1 MAVAV
6 KVTEVP
12 AQIVPDGLAAMDMVA
27 GVPGLIEISTAVEV
41 FEHPPEVTV
50 LLYHVSWVSDPGE

>member
-1 MAVAV
+1 VAV
-6 KVTEVP
+6 KVTEDP

-27 GVPGLIEISTAVEV
+27 GVPAVIEIATAPEV

-50 LLYHVSWVSDPGE
+50 LLYHVAWVSDPGV